1 MHSDALEKTDYVGT
15 IGRVR
20 FKDKHTPNSQALE
33 VGPDDITGLM
43 FQWQQD
49 KQINLWPPNLA
60 NGKLKFPNFVK
71 IGSSK

>member
-1 MHSDALEKTDYVGT
+1 MRWKR

-33 VGPDDITGLM
+33 VGPGDITGLM
-43 FQWQQD
+43 VQWQQG

-60 NGKLKFPNFVK
+60 NGKLKIPNFVK
-71 IGSSK
+71 IVSSK